1 MSAPFPLLPRLSYRI
16 RGVRRLAPVKIR
28 PCGGWVVGENFI
40 LRETGQF
47 LILANPYEGGDLQ
60 IFLSKIA
67 FSEASFVNM
76 PVLGEG

>member
-1 MSAPFPLLPRLSYRI
+1 M
-16 RGVRRLAPVKIR
+16 
-28 PCGGWVVGENFI
+28 GGKFI

-60 IFLSKIA
+60 IVLSKIA